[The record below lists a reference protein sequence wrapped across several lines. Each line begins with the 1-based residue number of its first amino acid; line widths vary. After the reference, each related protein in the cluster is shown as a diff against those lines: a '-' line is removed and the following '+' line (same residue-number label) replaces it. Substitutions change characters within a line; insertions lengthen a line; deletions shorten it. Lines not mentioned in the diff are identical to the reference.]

1 MNSTDIYIFF
11 FSLCHDDI
19 LYVTM
24 ALGYP
29 VELQY
34 RCCSGL
40 CNPSPTSSPFCVGM
54 TNWIC
59 PSIKMPQWLVLLPLL
74 LILFV
79 QGCLGPAPK
88 RVYEESAF
96 ARGQDRRSKT
106 GQRNRIDTLEAF
118 LGLAN
123 GFRTVG

>member
-1 MNSTDIYIFF
+1 MNSTDFF
-11 FSLCHDDI
+11 FFFFFLSLCHDDI

-79 QGCLGPAPK
+79 QSLPLPEARIGDPRLGNETELTPLSQLICQPVCDFVHNDK
-88 RVYEESAF
+88 LVK
-96 ARGQDRRSKT
+96 G
-106 GQRNRIDTLEAF
+106 
-118 LGLAN
+118 
-123 GFRTVG
+123 

>member
-1 MNSTDIYIFF
+1 M
-11 FSLCHDDI
+11 
-19 LYVTM
+19 YVTI

-34 RCCSGL
+34 PHCSGL
-40 CNPSPTSSPFCVGM
+40 CNPSTTSSPFCVGM

-59 PSIKMPQWLVLLPLL
+59 PSIKKLQWLVLLPML

-79 QGCLGPAPK
+79 QSCLGPAPK

-106 GQRNRIDTLEAF
+106 GQRNIIETIEFF

-123 GFRTVG
+123 GFKTVS